1 MKKHYG
7 QQDLS
12 DMFTPKHD
20 NGFEGEEV
28 DTLTWLLAL
37 LFADLFVLGCVLAYH
52 FNVTIY

>member
-1 MKKHYG
+1 
-7 QQDLS
+7 
-12 DMFTPKHD
+12 MFTPKHD